1 MADVAFDFTDR
12 VVLVTGASRGIGRGI
27 ALGFAAAGASVA
39 VTSRHPERL
48 AAVCRE
54 IEAAGGQALGL
65 RFDAGDLATIG
76 PLVEAILARFGRV
89 DVLVNN
95 AGTSIRQPAADVTEP
110 VWDHLVATNLK
121 GVFFCTQAIGRL
133 MVRQRRGAIV
143 TIGSVAQA
151 FPRPELAVYAG
162 TKAAVAQLTR
172 ALALEWAAHN
182 VRVNCVAPGYVRTP
196 LVEPLFRGRPGFL
209 DEILS
214 RTPLRRV
221 AEPEE
226 IAASVMF
233 LASDKASFITGQTL
247 FVDGGWTIE

>member
-1 MADVAFDFTDR
+1 M
-12 VVLVTGASRGIGRGI
+12 LVTGASRGIGRSI
-27 ALGFAAAGASVA
+27 ALGFAAAGAAVA
-39 VTSRHPERL
+39 ATSRHPAQLESL
-48 AAVCRE
+48 GRE
-54 IEAAGGQALGL
+54 IESAGGQALGL
-65 RFDAGDLATIG
+65 RFDAEDLGTVG
-76 PLVEAILARFGRV
+76 PMVEALLARFGRV

-95 AGTSIRQPAADVTEP
+95 AGTSIRQPAVDVTEA
-110 VWDHLVATNLK
+110 VWDQLVATNLK
-121 GVFFCTQAIGRL
+121 GLFFCTQAIGRL

-151 FPRPELAVYAG
+151 FARREMAVYAS

-172 ALALEWAAHN
+172 TLALEWAAYN

-196 LVEPLFRGRPGFL
+196 LVEPLFQGRPGFL

-214 RTPLRRV
+214 RTPLGRV
-221 AEPEE
+221 AEPHE

-233 LASDKASFITGQTL
+233 LASDQASFITGQTL